1 MFTINIYL
9 KFALIAI
16 FLIGG
21 VALAFIYGLVYSW
34 FLILI
39 GLIFLAS
46 YLLLGTIQ
54 SAATFVQVQNF
65 EAAEKRLNLTFA
77 PKLLYVANRAI
88 YYIIRGSILMHKKE
102 TKEAE
107 ELFNKALA
115 LNLPSD
121 NEKALVLLQLAGIQ
135 ANRGNWTGAVNYHKQ
150 AKKLK
155 ITEPTIKSQIDQLE
169 KGLANRGQLNVAR
182 SMGKQ
187 GMQMMQGG
195 YGSKRR
201 RPKMR

>member
-1 MFTINIYL
+1 MFTVNIYL

-21 VALAFIYGLVYSW
+21 IALAFVYGLVYSW

-46 YLLLGTIQ
+46 YFLLGTIQ

-65 EAAEKRLNLTFA
+65 EAAEKRLNLTVY
-77 PKLLYVANRAI
+77 PRLLYVANRAI
-88 YYIIRGSILMHKKE
+88 YYIIRGSILMYKKE

-107 ELFNKALA
+107 ELFTKALS

-135 ANRGNWTGAVNYHKQ
+135 ANRGNWTGAANYHKQ

-155 ITEPTIKSQIDQLE
+155 ISEPTIKAQIDQLE
-169 KGLANRGQLNVAR
+169 KGLANRGQMNVAR